1 MAHNITFIPQAMNQ
15 KINQFTHIFNEAL
28 DLPKE
33 EHQAY
38 VDKMSGSNPELR
50 QRLLDL
56 LDSAEEAS
64 AFFNDLQ
71 ADMYQS
77 LVAQDVLTGTE
88 LLNYQIGE
96 KLGEGGM
103 ATVYKA
109 RRADGL
115 YEGEVAFKVFD
126 KGKHHPELAQRFEY
140 ERKILASLSHPNIAQ
155 IIDAGATP
163 QGVPFYLLEYVNGQ
177 NVVTYVQQNKL
188 SLRQTLQVFL
198 KIAKAVQYAH
208 QNFII
213 HRDIKPANV
222 LVDQR
227 GEPKL
232 LDFGI
237 AKVMENATLPTLDTQ
252 AFLLTPEYASPEQ
265 LIGQSITTATD
276 VYLLGLL
283 LYELITFEKPFVT
296 KGKDL
301 LAIHEQ
307 RQKQAIKSPLKYAR
321 KQPQPRDTTGIS
333 ADLDTIV
340 LQMLA
345 YEPEERYGSVQSLVE
360 DIEALLNNQPIK
372 AKAHDWLYQTKKYV
386 RRNTALVG
394 LGGVLV
400 VSLLVFTLVYIVNI
414 NQALAKAENA
424 TQQARLFQKESEKEA
439 KVSKQVSGF
448 LVDLFQ
454 SSHPDNAR
462 GKEVTA
468 QQILEKGYKKIKK
481 TKQSPEVKTR
491 LLITMSTTFR
501 AFHRNK
507 KSEELINEA
516 LETYTKEKQPNPVL
530 LATLYQEK
538 GILSRDTEKPKEAIQ
553 FLNKGTQALEKLPQ
567 RSKEANELLS
577 SLYGK
582 IAYIHRQQNNLDQA
596 LIEAKKGLAIQQ
608 KIYPANHVGTAE
620 TLFIIAGIY
629 KSKRDYKTAEQYQRQ
644 SLNMC
649 KALFKGAHPGI
660 AANLGNL
667 SFFLEKQKKFAE
679 AEKILQE
686 SLQQNQ
692 QLYGKKHRSIATA
705 YNNLGNNA
713 FAQKNYPKAT
723 EYYKKATAMSEELF
737 GRKSS
742 GVAIYLHNQAR
753 VRFRQKQWA
762 EAITLL
768 KEASQINEIKN
779 RRKNLAGNYLLLG
792 RAHNERETYGEATKY
807 YEKSLGLYQA
817 LKPQNKDAIA
827 RIHYYLGQAQVKTT
841 QYAQAAPHLEQAYKL
856 FQLLNQQNNIKKSL
870 ELLVSVY
877 GQLKNPQ
884 KQQEFQQ
891 LLSSNKQ

>member
-1 MAHNITFIPQAMNQ
+1 MNQ
-15 KINQFTHIFNEAL
+15 KVNQFTHIFNEAL

-33 EHQAY
+33 ERQAY
-38 VDKMSGSNPELR
+38 VEKMSGSNAELQ

-71 ADMYQS
+71 ADMYDS
-77 LVAQDVLTGTE
+77 LVTQDLLTGSE
-88 LLNYQIGE
+88 LLNYKIGE

-109 RRADGL
+109 QRADGL

-126 KGKHHPELAQRFEY
+126 KGKPHPELAQRFEY

-163 QGVPFYLLEYVNGQ
+163 EGVPFYLLEYVNGQ
-177 NVVTYVQQNKL
+177 NVLAYVQENQL
-188 SLRQTLQVFL
+188 SLQQTLELFL

-213 HRDIKPANV
+213 HRDIKPANI
-222 LVDQR
+222 LVDKR

-237 AKVMENATLPTLDTQ
+237 AKVMENAALPSLDTQ

-265 LIGQSITTATD
+265 LVGKNITTATD

-283 LYELITFEKPFVT
+283 LYELITFAKPFTT
-296 KGKDL
+296 KSKDL
-301 LAIHEQ
+301 LAIHQE
-307 RQKQAIKSPLKYAR
+307 RQKQGITPPLKR
-321 KQPQPRDTTGIS
+321 VRSQNISRDTTGIS
-333 ADLDTIV
+333 YDLDTIV
-340 LQMLA
+340 NQMLT
-345 YEPEERYGSVQSLVE
+345 YEPEERYSSVQSLVE
-360 DIEALLNNQPIK
+360 DIEALLANQPIK
-372 AKAHDWLYQTKKYV
+372 AKAQDWLYQTKKYV
-386 RRNTALVG
+386 KRNPALVS

-400 VSLLVFTLVYIVNI
+400 ASLLTFTLVYIVNI
-414 NQALAKAENA
+414 NKALTKAEQA
-424 TQQARLFQKESEKEA
+424 TQEARRFQKESEKEA

-501 AFHRNK
+501 AFHQNK
-507 KSEELINEA
+507 KAEEVMSEA
-516 LETYTKEKQPNPVL
+516 LSLYTKEKNPNLIL
-530 LATLYQEK
+530 LASLYQEK
-538 GILSRDTEKPKEAIQ
+538 GILSRDTEKTEEAIEY
-553 FLNKGTQALEKLPQ
+553 LTKATQTLEKLPQ

-582 IAYIHRQQNNLDQA
+582 LAYIYRQQNDLDKA
-596 LIEAKKGLAIQQ
+596 LTEAKKGLAIQQ
-608 KIYPANHVGTAE
+608 KIYPENHIGTAE

-629 KSKRDYKTAEQYQRQ
+629 KSKMDYKTAEQYQRQ

-660 AANLGNL
+660 AANLGSL
-667 SFFLEKQKKFAE
+667 AFFLEKQKKYKE

-692 QLYGKKHRSIATA
+692 QLYGEKHRSIATA
-705 YNNLGNNA
+705 YNNLGNNT
-713 FAQKNYPKAT
+713 FAQKNYSEAIT
-723 EYYKKATAMSEELF
+723 YYKKATAMSEGLF

-742 GVAIYLHNQAR
+742 GVAVYLHNQAR
-753 VRFRQKQWA
+753 VRFRQKQFK

-768 KEASQINEIKN
+768 KEASQINEDKK
-779 RRKNLAGNYLLLG
+779 RKKNLAGNYILLA
-792 RAHNERETYGEATKY
+792 RAYYDSEAYNNTIVNCKKAL
-807 YEKSLGLYQA
+807 ELYQS
-817 LKPQNKDAIA
+817 LKPSNTDALA
-827 RIHYYLGQAQVKTT
+827 RTHYYIGQAQLKTA
-841 QYAQAAPHLEQAYKL
+841 QYPQAAIHLNQAYEL
-856 FQLLNQQNNIKKSL
+856 FKTLKQANNIKKSL
-870 ELLVSVY
+870 ELLVTVY
-877 GQLKNPQ
+877 EQLKEPQ
-884 KQQEFQQ
+884 KQKEFQL
-891 LLSSNKQ
+891 LLSAAK